1 MAETFRATL
10 KAEHFHRHAHITRT
24 QAYERVDE
32 WTDMS
37 CNPQRIHT
45 APDDLNPVEHE
56 LALATRTRE
65 PT

>member
-10 KAEHFHRHAHITRT
+10 KAEHFHRHAHATRT

-45 APDDLNPVEHE
+45 ALGGPPSQPTKFNPTI
-56 LALATRTRE
+56 LCKYPL
-65 PT
+65 